1 MRTLFLFCCISLMTL
16 LFASCDSTT
25 GSDTYDATWSP
36 SGDSKNTPWKF
47 PSGVEFVQV
56 DRGFQ
61 FSATVNDLM
70 LVDSQA
76 VRYTFIPSI
85 YRISN
90 MSTAKSATISFRARI
105 VSDPDS
111 VPVLPSGKVVHQF
124 GKVGGTVETSGDQRL
139 ITIKNV
145 DSLLA
150 SNTVAFSIKPFT
162 SDVTN
167 TIALSVNPDSCSL
180 MLRFRVA
187 LLWNPFTG
195 TADTTVLPLPRTK
208 KVTVEV
214 SDIYMRVYGLSVLK

>member
-1 MRTLFLFCCISLMTL
+1 MRTFFFLCSVLLLSLFFV
-16 LFASCDSTT
+16 SCEQTT

-36 SGDSKNTPWKF
+36 SGDAKNTPWKF

-61 FSATVNDLM
+61 FSATVNDSM
-70 LVDSQA
+70 IGDSL
-76 VRYTFIPSI
+76 VRYTFTPSI

-90 MSTAKSATISFRARI
+90 MSTAKSATISFRARV
-105 VSDPDS
+105 VSDKDS
-111 VPVLPSGKVVHQF
+111 VPVLPSGKVAHQF

-139 ITIKNV
+139 ITIANV

-150 SNTVAFSIKPFT
+150 SNTVAFSSKPFT
-162 SDVTN
+162 SDITN

-187 LLWNPFTG
+187 LQWNPFTG

-208 KVTVEV
+208 KITVEV
-214 SDIYMRVYGLSVLK
+214 SDIYMKVYGLSVLK